1 MARFRLYSLVP
12 ARSSARSRR
21 DSTDRASFPTL
32 RALLKGSGAA
42 GRATRSP
49 FYAGYP
55 TRAQAAFTQR
65 LKRK

>member
-1 MARFRLYSLVP
+1 MARFRIYSLVL
-12 ARSSARSRR
+12 ARNSTRSRR
-21 DSTDRASFPTL
+21 NTDRASFPTL